1 MRVEAERYIDNNFR
15 DDFVEKVNTDDLPGA
30 EEYDREELEQWI
42 SERVRAS
49 VDLFNGFSVLGGEA
63 LHPEE
68 GDNPW
73 ENPRTIYVSLDM
85 PNCRLV
91 DLNPAWTRARF
102 AIDNAPFS
110 SFRDE
115 IS

>member
-1 MRVEAERYIDNNFR
+1 MM
-15 DDFVEKVNTDDLPGA
+15 
-30 EEYDREELEQWI
+30 W
-42 SERVRAS
+42 
-49 VDLFNGFSVLGGEA
+49 

-85 PNCRLV
+85 PTCRLV
-91 DLNPAWTRARF
+91 DLNPEWTGARF
-102 AIDNAPFS
+102 AVDNAPFS
-110 SFRDE
+110 SFCDE